1 MAPGLLNTNDAP
13 RLGCE
18 ERDDDRVYCAGRRDV
33 YGCWGFRFCLLSFNP
48 ITNRFRVLFSGALR
62 WQQRATT
69 AARTAGM
76 DVDSPPE
83 SPRDLVFTLR

>member
-33 YGCWGFRFCLLSFNP
+33 YGCSGFRFCVLSFNP
-48 ITNRFRVLFSGALR
+48 INQSLRVLFSGALPV
-62 WQQRATT
+62 
-69 AARTAGM
+69 AAKGDDRGPN
-76 DVDSPPE
+76 S
-83 SPRDLVFTLR
+83 RNRR

>member
-1 MAPGLLNTNDAP
+1 MAPGLLNTNDTP

-33 YGCWGFRFCLLSFNP
+33 YGCSGFRFCVLSFNP
-48 ITNRFRVLFSGALR
+48 ITNRSASSSVARCR

-69 AARTAGM
+69 AARTAGI

-83 SPRDLVFTLR
+83 SPRDLIFTVR